1 MAKRDVVVIGG
12 GHNGLTAAAY
22 LAKAG
27 KDVVVVEKRDAA
39 GGLAGTYELA
49 PGFRASVGPDLAGL
63 LLSDVIL
70 DLKLKRHGLE
80 LFPLDP
86 IVSTPEGLAL
96 WRDLG
101 KSVETIRKH
110 SPKDAEAYPKFIAL
124 VDTLTAFLKPLL
136 IKPPPTP
143 DIQSG
148 ADLFE
153 LARLG
158 WGFKQLGTRSMHELL
173 RILPMSLS
181 DFLDEWFETDL
192 LKAALAGPGLEGV
205 CLGPKAAGT
214 AALFLYHRLGD
225 NPALAKNLVTSL
237 EAAVRSEGGVVRTGV
252 GVAQIRIEDGR
263 VRGVALESGETIDA
277 STVLSSVSPRRTFLE
292 LTDPTWLEPSFVS
305 EIKNIRYRGITAKL
319 DLAIEI
325 DKDKL
330 PDVHRGVVH
339 VGPSLDFLERAY
351 DAAKYGRA
359 SEEPFLRA
367 VIPSLADPSVAP
379 EGKHVVSVLVQYVPV
394 KTSIAP
400 EKVTDMLALGLDGSV
415 LHYKL
420 WTPSDYEREL
430 GLPDGSLHHG
440 EMALDQMFFMRPVP
454 GWAHYETP
462 VDGLFFGGAGAHP
475 GGGITGAP
483 GRNAAHTL
491 LKQRG

>member
-1 MAKRDVVVIGG
+1 MTDVVVIGG

-22 LAKAG
+22 LARAG
-27 KDVVVVEKRDAA
+27 KDVVVVEKRDTV

-49 PGFRASVGPDLAGL
+49 PGFRAAVGPDLAGL
-63 LLSDVIL
+63 LSSEVIA
-70 DLKLKRHGLE
+70 DLELKRHGLE
-80 LFPLDP
+80 LSPLDP
-86 IVSTPEGLAL
+86 IVSTPEGLTL

-101 KSVETIRKH
+101 KSVEAIRKH
-110 SPKDAEAYPKFIAL
+110 SPKDADAYPRFIAL
-124 VDTLTAFLKPLL
+124 VNTLTTFLKPLL
-136 IKPPPTP
+136 TKPPPTP
-143 DIQSG
+143 DIQGG
-148 ADLFE
+148 ADLLE

-181 DFLDEWFETDL
+181 DFLDEWFGNDL

-214 AALFLYHRLGD
+214 AALFLYQRLGD
-225 NPALAKNLVTSL
+225 NPALAKNLATSL
-237 EAAVRSEGGVVRTGV
+237 DAAVRSHGGQIRAGD
-252 GVAQIRIEDGR
+252 GVAAILVEDGD
-263 VRGVALESGETIDA
+263 VRGVALESGKTIDV

-292 LTDPTWLEPSFVS
+292 LTDPTWLEPNFVS
-305 EIKNIRYRGITAKL
+305 EIKNIRYRGVTAKL
-319 DLAIEI
+319 DLALE
-325 DKDKL
+325 KL
-330 PDVHRGVVH
+330 PDTHHGVVH
-339 VGPSLDFLERAY
+339 IGPSLDFLERAY

-367 VIPSLADPSVAP
+367 VIPSLVDPSLAP
-379 EGKHVVSVLVQYVPV
+379 AGKQVMSVLVQYVPYGA
-394 KTSIAP
+394 TIAP
-400 EKVTDMLALGLDGSV
+400 EKVIDALELDGSV
-415 LHYKL
+415 LQYKL

-454 GWAHYETP
+454 GWAHYATP

-483 GRNAAHTL
+483 GRNAAHAL
-491 LKQRG
+491 LKHRG